1 LCRGSLAIAT
11 TPPPPGPKQEVP
23 LRLSPE
29 AAEHIRSEIARA
41 RGREVCFL
49 ARVAPTRE
57 IVEPRA
63 VARGNQQAVLAAARD
78 ATQGEVMI
86 HNHPSGGL
94 APSEADLGVASHLYE
109 LGIGTA
115 ITDNSATELYVV
127 VEPPRP
133 RERVRLNVREL
144 TALLEPGGALS
155 NIHPGYEDRPEQR
168 DVMEVIADRYN
179 EGGVSI
185 VEAGTGTGK
194 SLAYLLPAARWAMEN
209 GERTVISTNT
219 INLQEQLVSKDLPV
233 VSQILGDDVRWAL
246 MKGRGNYVSI
256 RRLELAAGSLTSL
269 FEEDRSEELDRLSD
283 WVGSTEDGSL
293 SDLSFAPT
301 PELWEEVQSDSDAC
315 LRARCRHFQE
325 CFYHSSRRRAA
336 SAELLVV
343 NHHLLFTDVSI
354 RRGTGDYGSAAVLP
368 AYKHLII
375 DEAHNVEDAATSH
388 LGGQLTRRGLYR
400 LLSRLSRKG
409 KGVLHALS
417 DELGGSDEAEQ
428 IRQLMVERLIPGVAR
443 VRKALDE
450 FFSALEGVL
459 PEGLVE
465 PTRVGAPPLN
475 EPLDDPRLSS
485 AYEQLLPVMGAARSE
500 LTRVRLRIEEREEI
514 QELVE
519 GRLLDVRAAER
530 RLESAQDVLRMVL
543 DSGAA
548 GSDVVRWI
556 ERRGRAPRFNT
567 VLLFAPIELG
577 PVLRESLFDKI
588 GSVSLLSAT
597 LATAG
602 TFDFIRGRLGLAAEG
617 LPHTDRREAV
627 ALAEPQVH
635 PVQVVERLVHSPFNY
650 GEQSLLCVPTDF
662 PPASAQGPFQDATAR
677 AIQSVARSSAG
688 GVMALFTSYRALRR
702 VAQILRAGGIESE
715 FPVYVQGEERRTR
728 MLRAFEASGRGIL
741 LGTSSFWEGV
751 DVPGDPLR
759 ALVLEKLPFRVPTE
773 PVTAAR
779 LQAIEAR
786 GGNSFWSY
794 MLPLAALRLKQG
806 FGRLI
811 RSRTDRGVIVLL
823 DDRFLTKRYG
833 RLLQE
838 SLPPAPLVKGPWAEL
853 EERIGAF
860 YSEHRP
866 RV

>member
-1 LCRGSLAIAT
+1 M
-11 TPPPPGPKQEVP
+11 
-23 LRLSPE
+23 RLSPV
-29 AAEHIRSEIARA
+29 AADYIRAEILRA

-49 ARVAPTRE
+49 ARVSPGRE
-57 IVEPRA
+57 LIDARA

-78 ATQGEVMI
+78 ATQGEVMV

-94 APSEADLGVASHLYE
+94 DPSEADLGVASHLYE

-115 ITDNSATELYVV
+115 ITNNEASALYVV

-133 RERVRLNVREL
+133 RERVPLDVEHL
-144 TALLEPGGALS
+144 TSLLLPGGPLS
-155 NIHPGYEDRPEQR
+155 TIHSGYEDRPEQR
-168 DVMEVIADRYN
+168 EVMQVIAHRYN

-194 SLAYLLPAARWAMEN
+194 SLAYLLPAAQWALDN

-219 INLQEQLVSKDLPV
+219 INLQEQLVSKDLPI
-233 VSQILGDDVRWAL
+233 VSKVLGSDVRWAL
-246 MKGRGNYVSI
+246 VKGRGNYVSI
-256 RRLELAAGSLTSL
+256 RRLELAAGSLASL
-269 FEEDRSEELDRLSD
+269 FEDDRSDELERLRE
-283 WVGSTEDGSL
+283 WVGSTQDGSL

-315 LRARCRHFQE
+315 LRARCRHFQD

-343 NHHLLFTDVSI
+343 NHHLLFTDISV

-368 AYKHLII
+368 AYKHLIL
-375 DEAHNVEDAATSH
+375 DEAHNIEDSATSH

-400 LLSRLSRKG
+400 LLSRLSRRG
-409 KGVLHALS
+409 KGVLTALI

-428 IRQLMVERLIPGVAR
+428 IRELIRDRLIPGVSR
-443 VRKALDE
+443 VRRALDE
-450 FFSALEGVL
+450 FFDALEGML
-459 PEGLVE
+459 PQGLVE

-475 EPLDDPRLSS
+475 EPLDDPRVG
-485 AYEQLLPVMGAARSE
+485 AAFDALLPVMGSARIE
-500 LTRVRLRIEEREEI
+500 LTRVRRRIEEREEI

-530 RLESAQDVLRMVL
+530 RLEAAQETLRMVL
-543 DSGAA
+543 DVATA
-548 GSDVVRWI
+548 GNGVVRWI
-556 ERRGRAPRFNT
+556 ERRGRAPKFN
-567 VLLFAPIELG
+567 VALQYAPIELG
-577 PVLRESLFDKI
+577 PVLRESLFEKI

-602 TFDFIRGRLGLAAEG
+602 RFDFIRGRVGLVQPALSDSEG
-617 LPHTDRREAV
+617 LNETETDEV
-627 ALAEPQVH
+627 E
-635 PVQVVERLVHSPFNY
+635 VVERLVSSPFDY
-650 GEQSLLCVPTDF
+650 AQQSMLCVPTDF
-662 PPASAQGPFQDATAR
+662 PSASAQGPFQEATAR
-677 AIQSVARSSAG
+677 AILSVARSSGG
-688 GVMALFTSYRALRR
+688 GVMGLFTSFRSLRR
-702 VAQILRAGGIESE
+702 VAQILRAEGIEAE
-715 FPVYVQGEERRTR
+715 FPLFVQGEERRTR
-728 MLRAFEASGRGIL
+728 MLRAFESSGRGVL

-811 RSRTDRGVIVLL
+811 RSRTDRGVVVLL

-833 RLLQE
+833 RLLQQ
-838 SLPPAPLVKGPWAEL
+838 SLPPAPLTKGPWTDL
-853 EERIGAF
+853 EHRISAF
-860 YSEHRP
+860 YAARG
-866 RV
+866 VT